1 VSFWLLAC
9 NVGLAGYNAG
19 SMWTLQL
26 MHYPL
31 YASIG
36 AGELRAYI
44 EANNRSAVLPAIVPA
59 LAFLVVSILTAAL
72 TRREARAAAVAQLV
86 ASVAVVVS
94 TARWQGRL
102 HAALARDG
110 YSGERIAE
118 LVSTNWIRTALFT
131 ASLVAA
137 LYLLWLDRLPPGADA
152 AR

>member
-1 VSFWLLAC
+1 VTFWLLAC
-9 NVGLAGYNAG
+9 NVALAGYNAG

-36 AGELRAYI
+36 AGEFRAYI

-59 LAFLVVSILTAAL
+59 LAFFVASIVTAAV
-72 TRREARAAAVAQLV
+72 TRREARVAAIVQVV
-86 ASVAVVVS
+86 ASVGVIAS

-110 YSGERIAE
+110 YSAERIAE
-118 LVSTNWIRTALFT
+118 LVSTNWIRTALLT
-131 ASLVAA
+131 VSLVAA
-137 LYLLWLDRLPPGADA
+137 LYLLWLDPRS
-152 AR
+152 